1 VIGQTGDYPRALEMV
16 RGDLDPRV
24 EARLREVLIDA
35 AGDPEAGE
43 ALARFFNTTRFMP
56 IDDES
61 RRALDRISDGVA
73 RVRAEVE

>member
-1 VIGQTGDYPRALEMV
+1 M
-16 RGDLDPRV
+16 
-24 EARLREVLIDA
+24 LIDA

-43 ALARFFNTTRFMP
+43 ALARFCHSTRFMP

-61 RRALDRISDGVA
+61 QRALDHISDGVA